1 MVEHTLVVISSPA
14 RGISM
19 SRHWIQCKRIVMTNP
34 PQWQRQRGYLIDQSS
49 VNFSFCSVLSADE
62 STCRYYLLAKGTCSE
77 TTRLALIL
85 CAMLFYSGDI
95 ACGPPAPSSTFPPQS
110 RFVSY
115 SASFLRPCYRRPPF
129 CVAMF
134 DMINLKPFFNALT
147 SGYLLFR
154 SSKPCGMTFTAQW
167 AGGAA

>member
-1 MVEHTLVVISSPA
+1 MAEHTLVVISSPA

-19 SRHWIQCKRIVMTNP
+19 STHWIQCKCIVMTNTR
-34 PQWQRQRGYLIDQSS
+34 QWQRQRGYLIDQSS

-62 STCRYYLLAKGTCSE
+62 STCSE

-95 ACGPPAPSSTFPPQS
+95 ACGPPAPGPQLNVPPQC

-134 DMINLKPFFNALT
+134 DIINLKPFFNALT